1 MRTLGPAFA
10 ALCCLFIAAP
20 AAAHITLMNP
30 AARNTQQKKGP
41 CGLAADQDMKGAPV
55 ATYLGGETITVVWE
69 ETVNHPSHYR
79 ISLDLD
85 GQDDFVDPA
94 AMDEFYSNDAVLLDE
109 IPDKA
114 GGIYE
119 VQLELPDVSCETCTL
134 QVIQVMYDKPP
145 FPDGNDMYYQCAD
158 IIIEGSG
165 VETTGTTGDP
175 TTGDP
180 STSGT
185 AGTTGTT
192 GDPTTG
198 DPTTDGTTD
207 GTSEGGSSSGSA
219 TGSDTGSSSESAGPT
234 AGSGDSAAS
243 SATESTTESATDSGA
258 GADDVACGCVQGS
271 NGGAPWM
278 AFGLL
283 ALAVRRRRRC

>member
-1 MRTLGPAFA
+1 MRTLGPVFA
-10 ALCCLFIAAP
+10 ALCCLVVAAP
-20 AAAHITLMNP
+20 AAAHIQLISP
-30 AARNTQQKKGP
+30 VARNTEQKTGP

-55 ATYLGGETITVVWE
+55 VTYTGGETITVSWE

-79 ISLDLD
+79 VSLDLD

-94 AMDEFYSNDAVLLDE
+94 AMDEYYSNDAVLLDE
-109 IPDKA
+109 IADKA
-114 GGIYE
+114 GGVYE
-119 VQLELPDVSCETCTL
+119 VEVELPDVSCETCTL

-145 FPDGNDMYYQCAD
+145 FADGNDMYYQCAD
-158 IIIEGSG
+158 IVIEGAG

-180 STSGT
+180 STSD
-185 AGTTGTT
+185 GTTGMTDGTT
-192 GDPTTG
+192 GDGTTG
-198 DPTTDGTTD
+198 DGTTD
-207 GTSEGGSSSGSA
+207 GTTEGGSSAGSA

-234 AGSGDSAAS
+234 AGSGDSTAS

-258 GADDVACGCVQGS
+258 GDDDVACGCVQGS
-271 NGGAPWM
+271 SGGAPWM

-283 ALAVRRRRRC
+283 ALAVRRRRRR